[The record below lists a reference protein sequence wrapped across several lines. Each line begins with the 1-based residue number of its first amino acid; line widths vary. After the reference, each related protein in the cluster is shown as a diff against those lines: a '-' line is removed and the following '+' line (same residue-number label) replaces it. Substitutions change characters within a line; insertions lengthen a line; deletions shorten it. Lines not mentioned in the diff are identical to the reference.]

1 VGGRGH
7 RRDRETGDLRPLVR
21 MAPLERLEVV
31 ELLALKRELVVAH
44 ATVLRELL
52 DRGLDAEGRVRARG

>member
-1 VGGRGH
+1 
-7 RRDRETGDLRPLVR
+7 